1 MMNARKIFLAKPQT
15 KRALERPRPEPE
27 DNIRSN
33 TDVMCLCGLSS
44 AGSGQDPMVEI
55 FKDGYETLASKAVV
69 NFLTINEIINTQ
81 HIEFSQT
88 MKTFSGVFGP

>member
-33 TDVMCLCGLSS
+33 TDVMCLCVLSS
-44 AGSGQDPMVEI
+44 AGSG
-55 FKDGYETLASKAVV
+55 
-69 NFLTINEIINTQ
+69 
-81 HIEFSQT
+81 
-88 MKTFSGVFGP
+88 